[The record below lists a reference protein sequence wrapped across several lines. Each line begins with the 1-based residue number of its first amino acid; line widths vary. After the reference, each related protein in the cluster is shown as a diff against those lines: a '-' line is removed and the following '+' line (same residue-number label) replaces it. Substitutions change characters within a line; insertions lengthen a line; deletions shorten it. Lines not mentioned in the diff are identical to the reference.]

1 MRYDKP
7 LYFVSEVGKHYD
19 AELGEWVQGK
29 TSRVKKFANIT
40 AMSENRQ
47 QVIFGDVSNKRLI
60 VRLQRVYREPY
71 DLLEID
77 GKSYQVDNEHVT
89 NDSLSLV
96 VVANG

>member
-7 LYFVSEVGKHYD
+7 IYFVSNIDKHYD
-19 AELGEWVQGK
+19 VELGEWVQGQ

-40 AMSENRQ
+40 AMSESRQ
-47 QVIFGDVSNKRLI
+47 QVIFGDISNKRLI
-60 VRLQRVYREPY
+60 VCLQRVYRKPY

-89 NDSLSLV
+89 SDSLSLV

>member
-7 LYFVSEVGKHYD
+7 FYFVSNVDKHYD
-19 AELGEWVQGK
+19 AELGEWVHGQNY
-29 TSRVKKFANIT
+29 RVKKFANIT
-40 AMSENRQ
+40 AMSANRQ

-77 GKSYQVDNEHVT
+77 GKSYQVDTEHVT
-89 NDSLSLV
+89 SDSLSLV

>member
-7 LYFVSEVGKHYD
+7 FYFVSNVDKHYD
-19 AELGEWVQGK
+19 AELGEWVQGQ
-29 TSRVKKFANIT
+29 TSRVKKYGNVT
-40 AMSENRQ
+40 AMSANRQ

-77 GKSYQVDNEHVT
+77 GKSYQVDAEHVT
-89 NDSLSLV
+89 SDSLSLV

>member
-7 LYFVSEVGKHYD
+7 LYFVSNVGKHYD
-19 AELGEWVQGK
+19 AELGEWVHGE

-40 AMSENRQ
+40 AMSANRQ
-47 QVIFGDVSNKRLI
+47 QVIFGDVSNKRLV
-60 VRLQRVYREPY
+60 VRLQRIYRKPY

-77 GKSYQVDNEHVT
+77 GKSYQVDNDRIT
-89 NDSLSLV
+89 SDSLSLV

>member
-1 MRYDKP
+1 MRYNKP
-7 LYFVSEVGKHYD
+7 FYFVSNVGKHYD
-19 AELGEWVQGK
+19 AELGEWVHGE
-29 TSRVKKFANIT
+29 TSRVKKFADIT
-40 AMSENRQ
+40 AMSANRQ

-60 VRLQRVYREPY
+60 VRLQRVYRKPY

-89 NDSLSLV
+89 SDSLSLV

>member
-1 MRYDKP
+1 MRYNKP
-7 LYFVSEVGKHYD
+7 FYFVSNVGKHYD
-19 AELGEWVQGK
+19 AELGEWVHGE
-29 TSRVKKFANIT
+29 TSRVKKFADIT
-40 AMSENRQ
+40 AMSANRQ

-89 NDSLSLV
+89 SDSLSLM

>member
-1 MRYDKP
+1 MRYNKP
-7 LYFVSEVGKHYD
+7 FYFVSNVGKHYD
-19 AELGEWVQGK
+19 AELGEWVHGE
-29 TSRVKKFANIT
+29 TSRVKKFADIT
-40 AMSENRQ
+40 AMSANRQ

-60 VRLQRVYREPY
+60 VRLQRVYRKPY

-89 NDSLSLV
+89 SDSLSLM

>member
-7 LYFVSEVGKHYD
+7 FYFVSNVDKHYD
-19 AELGEWVQGK
+19 AELGEWVKGQ
-29 TSRVKKFANIT
+29 TSRVKKYGNIT

-89 NDSLSLV
+89 SNSLSLV
-96 VVANG
+96 VIANG

>member
-7 LYFVSEVGKHYD
+7 LYFVSNVGKHYD
-19 AELGEWVQGK
+19 AELGEWVQGQ
-29 TSRVKKFANIT
+29 TSRVKKFSNIT

-47 QVIFGDVSNKRLI
+47 QLIFGDVSNKRLI
-60 VRLQRVYREPY
+60 VRLQRIYNEPY

-96 VVANG
+96 VIASG

>member
-7 LYFVSEVGKHYD
+7 LYFVRNIDKHYD
-19 AELGEWVQGK
+19 AELGEWVQGE

-77 GKSYQVDNEHVT
+77 GKSYQADNEHVT
-89 NDSLSLV
+89 SDSLSLV

>member
-7 LYFVSEVGKHYD
+7 IYFVSNIDKHYD
-19 AELGEWVQGK
+19 AELGEWAQGQ

-40 AMSENRQ
+40 AMSANRQ
-47 QVIFGDVSNKRLI
+47 QVIFGDVSNKRLV
-60 VRLQRVYREPY
+60 VRLQRVYSELY

-77 GKSYQVDNEHVT
+77 GKSYQADNEHVT
-89 NDSLSLV
+89 SDSLSLV

>member
-7 LYFVSEVGKHYD
+7 LYFVSNVDKHYD
-19 AELGEWVQGK
+19 AELGEWVQGQ
-29 TSRVKKFANIT
+29 TSRVKKYGNIT
-40 AMSENRQ
+40 SMNANRQ

-89 NDSLSLV
+89 SDSLCLV

>member
-1 MRYDKP
+1 MRYNKP
-7 LYFVSEVGKHYD
+7 FYFVSNVGKHYD
-19 AELGEWVQGK
+19 AELGEWVHGE
-29 TSRVKKFANIT
+29 TSRVKKFADIT
-40 AMSENRQ
+40 AMSANRQ

-60 VRLQRVYREPY
+60 VRLQRIYRKPY

-89 NDSLSLV
+89 SDSLSLV

>member
-7 LYFVSEVGKHYD
+7 LYFVSNFDKHYD
-19 AELGEWVQGK
+19 AELGEWVHGQ

-40 AMSENRQ
+40 AVSENRQ
-47 QVIFGDVSNKRLI
+47 QVIFGDVSNKRLV

-77 GKSYQVDNEHVT
+77 GKSYQADNEHVT
-89 NDSLSLV
+89 SDSLSLV
-96 VVANG
+96 VIASG

>member
-7 LYFVSEVGKHYD
+7 LYFVSNVDKHYD
-19 AELGEWVQGK
+19 AELGEWVQGQ

-60 VRLQRVYREPY
+60 VRLQRVYCKPY
-71 DLLEID
+71 DLIEIN
-77 GKSYQVDNEHVT
+77 GKSYQVDTEHVAKG
-89 NDSLSLV
+89 SLSLV

>member
-7 LYFVSEVGKHYD
+7 IYFVSNVDKHYD
-19 AELGEWVQGK
+19 AELGEWVQGQ
-29 TSRVKKFANIT
+29 TSRVKKFANVT
-40 AMSENRQ
+40 AMSANRQ
-47 QVIFGDVSNKRLI
+47 QVIFGDVSNKRLV

-89 NDSLSLV
+89 SDSLSLV
-96 VVANG
+96 VIANG

>member
-7 LYFVSEVGKHYD
+7 IYFVSNVDKHYD
-19 AELGEWVQGK
+19 AELGEWVHGQ

-40 AMSENRQ
+40 AMSANRQ

-60 VRLQRVYREPY
+60 VRLQRVYSEPY

-77 GKSYQVDNEHVT
+77 GKSYQVDIEHVT
-89 NDSLSLV
+89 SDSLSLV

>member
-7 LYFVSEVGKHYD
+7 LYFVSNIDKHYD
-19 AELGEWVQGK
+19 AELGEWVQGQ

-40 AMSENRQ
+40 AMSANRQ

-60 VRLQRVYREPY
+60 VRLQRVYNEPY

-77 GKSYQVDNEHVT
+77 GKSYQVDTEHVT
-89 NDSLSLV
+89 SDSLSLV

>member
-7 LYFVSEVGKHYD
+7 LYFVSNVGKHYD
-19 AELGEWVQGK
+19 AELGEWVHGE
-29 TSRVKKFANIT
+29 TSRIKKFANIT
-40 AMSENRQ
+40 AMSANRQ
-47 QVIFGDVSNKRLI
+47 QVIFGDVSNKRLV

-71 DLLEID
+71 YLLEID

-89 NDSLSLV
+89 SDSLSLV

>member
-7 LYFVSEVGKHYD
+7 FYFVSNVDKHYD
-19 AELGEWVQGK
+19 AELGEWVQGQ
-29 TSRVKKFANIT
+29 TSRVKKYGNIT
-40 AMSENRQ
+40 TMSENRQ

-60 VRLQRVYREPY
+60 VCLQRVYREPY

-89 NDSLSLV
+89 SDSLSLV

>member
-7 LYFVSEVGKHYD
+7 IYFVSNVGKHYD
-19 AELGEWVQGK
+19 VELGEWVQGQ
-29 TSRVKKFANIT
+29 TSRIKKFANIT

-77 GKSYQVDNEHVT
+77 GKSYQVDNKHVT
-89 NDSLSLV
+89 SDSLSLM

>member
-7 LYFVSEVGKHYD
+7 LYFVSNVGEHYD
-19 AELGEWVQGK
+19 AELGEWVQGQ

-47 QVIFGDVSNKRLI
+47 QLIFGDVSNKRFI
-60 VRLQRVYREPY
+60 VRLQRVYRKPY

-77 GKSYQVDNEHVT
+77 GKSYQVDIEHVASDGLT
-89 NDSLSLV
+89 LV
-96 VVANG
+96 VVAND

>member
-7 LYFVSEVGKHYD
+7 LYFVSNVDKHYD
-19 AELGEWVQGK
+19 AELGEWVQGQ
-29 TSRVKKFANIT
+29 TSRVKKYGNIT
-40 AMSENRQ
+40 AMSANRQ
-47 QVIFGDVSNKRLI
+47 QVIFGDVSNKRLV

-89 NDSLSLV
+89 SDTLSLV